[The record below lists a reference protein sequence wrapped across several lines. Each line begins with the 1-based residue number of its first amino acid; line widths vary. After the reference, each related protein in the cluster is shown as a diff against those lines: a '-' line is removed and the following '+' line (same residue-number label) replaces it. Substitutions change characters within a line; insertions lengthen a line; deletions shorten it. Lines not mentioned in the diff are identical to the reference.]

1 MIKTSQ
7 GTVVIITFL
16 ILVALLLLGS
26 YFLIFILT
34 ELRISKSQEAGAR
47 TYYLA
52 EAGINEAIWKLG
64 NDDITAD
71 GDPAWET
78 DFIDCDNKNPDP
90 SGDYWTAEF
99 TRSFGDGSS
108 YQVTIQNSAC
118 GRGKIISTSTL
129 SLPDGKTAQ
138 RIVKTTVFKALASP
152 VKDSAILS
160 GGSSENIDIKFSKLR
175 IYDGNLFSNH
185 NLDIK
190 GASTVEVYDNPA
202 TLDDP
207 ETPEVIENL
216 EGQVLAV
223 GNLNQSSN
231 STLTAEAT
239 CTKDVCTDKCTPA
252 GSGCPPDS
260 IPLPLVDFNSP
271 GPPCYSFKC
280 RAQAAQ
286 DALECQVLCNE
297 AFCTS
302 QPNKC
307 IYTASEFEDLLWEVG
322 KGGTLTLNNVITY
335 VTGNVE
341 LRGGRHLVVNGV
353 LVADDNIY
361 IGEKYSWTRGGQ
373 KDEGFSQITINRP
386 TELAQSPTGLLCQR
400 KINFGLYSSFQ
411 PIDITGVTYAL
422 EEVRLVSMP
431 ESFNVVG
438 GIIARKLS
446 LTSIWQWLNITLDND
461 IIRYGL
467 GYMIDG
473 EKIKP
478 TFSPVITIDHWEE
491 SY

>member
-7 GTVVIITFL
+7 GTVIIITFL

-26 YFLIFILT
+26 YFLIFTLT
-34 ELRISKSQEAGAR
+34 ESRISKSQKTGTQ

-129 SLPDGKTAQ
+129 SLPGGKTAQ
-138 RIVKTTVFKALASP
+138 RIVKTAVFKALASP

-202 TLDDP
+202 TLDDS
-207 ETPEVIENL
+207 ETPEIENL

-223 GNLNQSSN
+223 GNLNKSVA

-239 CTKDVCTDKCTPA
+239 CTKNVCTDKCLPA

-260 IPLPLVDFNSP
+260 VSVPLVDFDSP

-280 RAQAAQ
+280 RAQAAE
-286 DALECQVLCNE
+286 DSLECGVLCNG
-297 AFCTS
+297 ASCTT

-307 IYTASEFEDLLWEVG
+307 IYSASEFEDILWEVRQ
-322 KGGTLTLNNVITY
+322 GGTLTLNNVITY
-335 VTGNVE
+335 VTGNID
-341 LRGGRHLVVNGV
+341 LRGGRHLVVNGA

-361 IGEKYSWTRGGQ
+361 IGERYSWTRGGQ

-386 TELAQSPTGLLCQR
+386 TSESPSGLLTKR

-411 PIDITGVTYAL
+411 PIDIIGIVYAND
-422 EEVRLVSMP
+422 EVSMVSMP

-446 LTSIWQWLNITLDND
+446 LTSIWQWLYITLDND

-467 GYMIDG
+467 GYRIDS
-473 EKIKP
+473 EEIKP

>member
-7 GTVVIITFL
+7 GTVIIITFL

-26 YFLIFILT
+26 YFLIFTLT
-34 ELRISKSQEAGAR
+34 ESRISKSQEAGAR

-64 NDDITAD
+64 NDGITTD
-71 GDPAWET
+71 GDPAWEA
-78 DFIDCDNKNPDP
+78 DFIDPDKNPD
-90 SGDYWTAEF
+90 SGGDYWTAEF

-108 YQVTIQNSAC
+108 CQVTIQNSAC

-207 ETPEVIENL
+207 ETPETENL

-231 STLTAEAT
+231 STLTSETICAKDT
-239 CTKDVCTDKCTPA
+239 CTEKCEGYPPT
-252 GSGCPPDS
+252 GEGCPPDP
-260 IPLPLVDFNSP
+260 IPVPLVDFDSLSP
-271 GPPCYSFKC
+271 YSFKS
-280 RAQAAQ
+280 RAQTAQ
-286 DALECQVLCNE
+286 DGLECGVLCNG
-297 AFCTS
+297 AFCTT

-307 IYTASEFEDLLWEVG
+307 VYSASEFEDLLWEVG
-322 KGGTLTLNNVITY
+322 EGGILTLNNVITY
-335 VTGNVE
+335 VTGNID
-341 LRGGRHLVVNGV
+341 LRGGRRLVVNGT
-353 LVADDNIY
+353 LVADDNIK

-386 TELAQSPTGLLCQR
+386 TSESPSGLLTKR

-411 PIDITGVTYAL
+411 PIDITGIVYAND
-422 EEVRLVSMP
+422 EVSMVSMP

-461 IIRYGL
+461 IILYGL
-467 GYMIDG
+467 GY
-473 EKIKP
+473 KINSQLIEP
-478 TFSPVITIDHWEE
+478 VFSPVITIDHWEE